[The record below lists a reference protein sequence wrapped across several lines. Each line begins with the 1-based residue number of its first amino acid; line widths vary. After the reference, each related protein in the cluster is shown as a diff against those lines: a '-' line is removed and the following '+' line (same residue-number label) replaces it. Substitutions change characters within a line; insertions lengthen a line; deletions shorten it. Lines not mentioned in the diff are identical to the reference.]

1 MQLFKTKAE
10 SLSSTLDL
18 ERCASEKE
26 PRLHAKDGKAW
37 VPELPCGGEPANQE
51 CSFWTLGGQ
60 SKLKLCLAANLILNN
75 TLGIH

>member
-1 MQLFKTKAE
+1 MDLKSKREKKYPPQADFHAL
-10 SLSSTLDL
+10 SLLW
-18 ERCASEKE
+18 
-26 PRLHAKDGKAW
+26 LHAKDGKAW